1 MSNKSIAQ
9 KLIGLALLVGLITPL
24 AACNQGGGGGETP
37 APTETTPAPTETTPA
52 PGN

>member
-37 APTETTPAPTETTPA
+37 APTETTPAP
-52 PGN
+52 GN